1 MNRRQI
7 LASILALCACSFPS
21 FAADSPWPA
30 KSVRIVVPFPPG
42 GSTDVLA
49 RLLAQRL
56 SEKLGQPFVV
66 ENRAGAA
73 GNIGTN
79 AVATAPPDGYTLGL
93 TTSGPLI
100 TNKLIYKDMP
110 FDAEKNLTPIAL
122 IGEIPLVFVVNPSI
136 PAKNLKEF
144 IELARA
150 NPAKYSVGNSG
161 RGMTGHLTVEFMK
174 MNNRLDLLSVSYK
187 GDAPAMTDL
196 LGGTIQAI
204 SSPVTA
210 FISNIQAGKLRG
222 LAVTSKVR
230 SPALPNVPTA
240 LEQGIDLEATIQY
253 ALVGPAGLS
262 RAIVDKL
269 NAEVNTIIQSPEGR
283 AKLAEFGAVPGQG
296 TPEALGTLMK
306 TEGAKWKQVIETAK
320 VKLD

>member
-1 MNRRQI
+1 MNRRHLLVGI
-7 LASILALCACSFPS
+7 VVLFAFSSLSY
-21 FAADSPWPA
+21 AADPQWPS

-42 GSTDVLA
+42 GSADTVA

-56 SEKLGQPFVV
+56 GEKLGQPFIV

-79 AVATAPPDGYTLGL
+79 VVATSAPDGYTLGFS
-93 TTSGPLI
+93 TSGPLI
-100 TNKLIYKDMP
+100 TNKFIYKDMP
-110 FDAEKNLTPIAL
+110 YDAEKNLTPVAL
-122 IGEIPLVFVVNPSI
+122 VGEIPLVFVVSPSV

-210 FISNIQAGKLRG
+210 FIGNIQAGKLRG

-230 SPALPNVPTA
+230 
-240 LEQGIDLEATIQY
+240 
-253 ALVGPAGLS
+253 
-262 RAIVDKL
+262 
-269 NAEVNTIIQSPEGR
+269 
-283 AKLAEFGAVPGQG
+283 
-296 TPEALGTLMK
+296 
-306 TEGAKWKQVIETAK
+306 
-320 VKLD
+320 

>member
-1 MNRRQI
+1 MNRRQL
-7 LASILALCACSFPS
+7 LAVLALSACSPLLL
-21 FAADSPWPA
+21 AADAPWPA

-49 RLLAQRL
+49 RLIAQRL
-56 SEKLGQPFVV
+56 SEKFGQPFVV

-79 AVATAPPDGYTLGL
+79 VVATAPADGYTLGL
-93 TTSGPLI
+93 PTSGPLM
-100 TNKLIYKDMP
+100 TNKLIYKDML
-110 FDAEKNLTPIAL
+110 FDAEKNLTPVAL
-122 IGEIPLVFVVNPSI
+122 IGEIPLVFVVNPSV

-144 IELARA
+144 IELARS

-174 MNNRLDLLSVSYK
+174 MNNHLDLLSVSYK

-196 LGGTIQAI
+196 LGGTIHAI

-210 FISNIQAGKLRG
+210 FITNIQAGKLRG

-253 ALVGPAGLS
+253 GLVGPAGLP
-262 RAIVDKL
+262 RPIVDKL
-269 NAEVNTIIQSPEGR
+269 NAEVNAIIESPEGR
-283 AKLAEFGAVPGQG
+283 AKLAEFGAVPLHG
-296 TPEALGTLMK
+296 TPEQLAALMK
-306 TEGAKWKQVIETAK
+306 SEAAKWKQVIDAAK
-320 VKLD
+320 VKVD

>member
-1 MNRRQI
+1 MNRRQV
-7 LASILALCACSFPS
+7 LASILALCACSSPS
-21 FAADSPWPA
+21 FAADPPWPA

-42 GSTDVLA
+42 GSTDVVA

-56 SEKLGQPFVV
+56 SEKFGQQFIV

-79 AVATAPPDGYTLGL
+79 VVATSAPDGYTLGL
-93 TTSGPLI
+93 PTSGPLI

-110 FDAEKNLTPIAL
+110 FDAERNLTPVAL
-122 IGEIPLVFVVNPSI
+122 IGEIPLVFVVNPSV

-144 IELARA
+144 IELARS

-161 RGMTGHLTVEFMK
+161 RGMIGHLTVEFLK

-210 FISNIQAGKLRG
+210 FITNIQAGKLRG

-230 SPALPNVPTA
+230 SPGLPNVPTA
-240 LEQGIDLEATIQY
+240 LEQGIDLQASIQY
-253 ALVGPAGLS
+253 ALMGPAGLP
-262 RAIVDKL
+262 RPIVDKL
-269 NAEVNTIIQSPEGR
+269 NAEVNVIIDSAEGR
-283 AKLAEFGAVPGQG
+283 AKLAEFGAVPARG
-296 TPEALGTLMK
+296 TPEELGALMRS
-306 TEGAKWKQVIETAK
+306 EAAKWKQVIEAANI
-320 VKLD
+320 KLD